1 MFVCIF
7 IEKKLKLAMQKEN
20 NIPWQI
26 ELFKYSYMKKEKV
39 NLIKSSIKKIDN
51 NSKVIDIGCRQGV
64 VSYFIRE
71 LGGKWLHCDTE
82 METLKT
88 ASSILKKNIVQ
99 IGESLPFKKESA
111 DYVFSLDIL
120 EHLDDDKALLNE
132 IYRVLKTGGKIVIST
147 PISGKFFLLN
157 KIKMLFGMKPE
168 VYGHK
173 REGYSLKKLNRMVE
187 DAGLKILKSTTYSK
201 FFTELVELSL
211 NIIFVKL
218 IKRKRK
224 SQLRTGSISPESED
238 ELKGNKKIYILYQL
252 IYPFLRAITLLD
264 KLLFFKT
271 GYATFI
277 IAEKE

>member
-1 MFVCIF
+1 
-7 IEKKLKLAMQKEN
+7 MQKEN
-20 NIPWQI
+20 NNPWQI

-39 NLIKSSIKKIDN
+39 NLIKRSLKKIDN

-88 ASSILKKNIVQ
+88 ASSILKKNIVR
-99 IGESLPFKKESA
+99 IGESLPFKRESA

-120 EHLDDDKALLNE
+120 EHLDNDKALLNE
-132 IYRVLKTGGKIVIST
+132 INGVLKSGGKIIIST

-157 KIKMLFGMKPE
+157 KIKLLFGMKPE

-173 REGYSLKKLNRMVE
+173 REGYSLKKLNKMVE
-187 DAGLKILKSTTYSK
+187 DSGFKVLKSTTYSK

-211 NIIFVKL
+211 NIIFVKF
-218 IKRKRK
+218 IKGKKK

-238 ELKGNKKIYILYQL
+238 ELKGNKKIYFLYKV
-252 IYPFLRAITLLD
+252 IYPFFRIVTLLD
-264 KLLFFKT
+264 RLLFFKT